1 LLQRIQDDENAVPIF
16 LLRHIKDAG
25 RLSHGY
31 KQMLKMKEA
40 NYDNNTNNDTYYLSS
55 EELFEL

>member
-16 LLRHIKDAG
+16 LLRHIIDAG

-40 NYDNNTNNDTYYLSS
+40 NEDTYYLSG
-55 EELFEL
+55 EEEIFEL